1 MGRDQCCGVWYQLF
15 AVAAVGRCFIMKKR
29 ISALFL
35 MIVLCLS
42 FGMAAFAKEENAAR
56 LVDKAELLTESA
68 REGFYHC

>member
-1 MGRDQCCGVWYQLF
+1 
-15 AVAAVGRCFIMKKR
+15 MKKR

-56 LVDKAELLTESA
+56 LVDKAELLTESKK
-68 REGFYHC
+68 